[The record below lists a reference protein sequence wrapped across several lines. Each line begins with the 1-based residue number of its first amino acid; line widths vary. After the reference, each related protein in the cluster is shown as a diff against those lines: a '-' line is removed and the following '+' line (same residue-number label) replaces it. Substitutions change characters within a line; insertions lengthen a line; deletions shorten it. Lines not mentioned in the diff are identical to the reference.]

1 MGIEAPGNRN
11 NLEFKRRI
19 EMEKMQIGNWKI
31 NVGETKV
38 LEESQ
43 ISSLEEFIERWA
55 LIETEI
61 RRRKDAIYSAAVERL
76 DIPTIL
82 CRIDMAP
89 LSGTEKKVEEK
100 IYEIES
106 QPAGMGITTKLGSL
120 DFIVK
125 EMWSSLGQIGINV
138 PSSQR
143 SLKEEDR
150 IFAHAMG
157 WKWIESINDIS
168 SLPSLLWIRGRG
180 EELSSEIL
188 QRALSPITSHPD
200 KTYLLG
206 IGLAETIEDVDN
218 LPWKEGFVVK
228 PLYGTECHNV
238 LLWEPEEKKRE
249 TSGIHTRTK
258 IQKILNGKEEKFIV
272 QPFIFP
278 QQEKIEEETGWT
290 IWRLFFAY
298 DVSGKSW
305 KFMGGLWNWRP
316 CLKIHGASD
325 AKIGGLISKSKA
337 V

>member
-19 EMEKMQIGNWKI
+19 EMEKMQIGNWTLR
-31 NVGETKV
+31 VGERKIIGEPQISY
-38 LEESQ
+38 LEEC
-43 ISSLEEFIERWA
+43 IERWSD
-55 LIETEI
+55 IETEI
-61 RRRKDAIYSAAVERL
+61 HRRKDAIYSAAVKRL

-89 LSGTEKKVEEK
+89 LSGTEKKIEEK

-188 QRALSPITSHPD
+188 QRALSPVTSHPD
-200 KTYLLG
+200 KTYLLDM
-206 IGLAETIEDVDN
+206 GLAETIEDVDN

-258 IQKILNGKEEKFIV
+258 IQKILNGKEERFVV

-278 QQEKIEEETGWT
+278 QEEERKGKEGWI
-290 IWRLFFAY
+290 IWRIFFAY
-298 DVSGKSW
+298 DPSGQW
-305 KFMGGLWNWRP
+305 RFIGGFWNWRP

-325 AKIGGLISKSKA
+325 AKVGGLISKSKA